1 MSTFDPDALECL
13 AAIVEEGGFER
24 AAQRLSITQSAVS
37 QRLRALEAQVGTV
50 LIVRSRPLKPT
61 SAGQLLLK
69 HTKQMRLLRAD
80 LERDLKELAPS
91 STGGAREEERIS
103 IAVNA
108 DSIATWA
115 LPALDELARQG
126 LPMEIIADD
135 QDFTQE
141 WLREGQVLGCVTT
154 LKQALRGCKVVP
166 LGAMEY
172 VAVAQADYA
181 RQHFPKGLGP
191 HNFRDVPFIA
201 FNRKDDMQSEF
212 VGKAFGLKRV
222 ALNQLFVPSSEGQVR
237 AVLAG
242 WGASVVPELLARG
255 LLEQGRLVNIAPSC
269 TLPIQL
275 YWHCWNLESE
285 VLDTL
290 TAALTQAA
298 GTALRG
304 ASGRHGRR
312 APAAFRAAPAPWL
325 RRTVLRRAPA
335 PCLRDRAPAPRHAR
349 CPMRPAARMKAWR
362 SVNTGIRREGS
373 RPAGWRASIW
383 LWMSSRARSLPGSLN
398 TGILNQGMVGSLS
411 SRRPWIQLST
421 SARWPLWKAT
431 SASVR
436 SAGSPCGSTTQ
447 LLVQPLRCQ
456 RGQPPE
462 EVRLAGCGDGE
473 HQRRGGGAEPREGW
487 GPDCPV
493 HHGLRC

>member
-69 HTKQMRLLRAD
+69 HTKQLRLLRAD

-91 STGGAREEERIS
+91 STGGAREEERVS

-115 LPALDELARQG
+115 LPALNELARQG

-181 RQHFPKGLGP
+181 RQKFPKGLGP

-212 VGKAFGLKRV
+212 VSKAFGLKRV
-222 ALNQLFVPSSEGQVR
+222 IAQPAVRAQLRRPGSRRAGRMGRERGAGTAGARPAGAGPAGEHRALICPADP
-237 AVLAG
+237 AVLA
-242 WGASVVPELLARG
+242 
-255 LLEQGRLVNIAPSC
+255 LLEPRIGRAGLADSG
-269 TLPIQL
+269 T
-275 YWHCWNLESE
+275 
-285 VLDTL
+285 DTGCRKGL
-290 TAALTQAA
+290 
-298 GTALRG
+298 G
-304 ASGRHGRR
+304 
-312 APAAFRAAPAPWL
+312 
-325 RRTVLRRAPA
+325 
-335 PCLRDRAPAPRHAR
+335 
-349 CPMRPAARMKAWR
+349 
-362 SVNTGIRREGS
+362 
-373 RPAGWRASIW
+373 
-383 LWMSSRARSLPGSLN
+383 
-398 TGILNQGMVGSLS
+398 
-411 SRRPWIQLST
+411 
-421 SARWPLWKAT
+421 
-431 SASVR
+431 
-436 SAGSPCGSTTQ
+436 
-447 LLVQPLRCQ
+447 Q
-456 RGQPPE
+456 R
-462 EVRLAGCGDGE
+462 VI
-473 HQRRGGGAEPREGW
+473 
-487 GPDCPV
+487 
-493 HHGLRC
+493 GL